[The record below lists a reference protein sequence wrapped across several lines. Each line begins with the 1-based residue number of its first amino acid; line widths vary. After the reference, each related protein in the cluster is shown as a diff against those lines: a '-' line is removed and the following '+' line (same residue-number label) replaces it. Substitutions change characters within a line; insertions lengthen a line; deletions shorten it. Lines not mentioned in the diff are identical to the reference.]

1 MDQVLTWV
9 EQHLVLA
16 FIISVVVL
24 IILTLIFK
32 SNTVK
37 IFSSKRSVSAGRDI
51 NAPITT
57 GDKNTNKM
65 GGLGTLASLATILS
79 CLIALYLLIKN

>member
-1 MDQVLTWV
+1 MEQVINW
-9 EQHLVLA
+9 LA
-16 FIISVVVL
+16 QNQILAIIVAVIGL
-24 IILTLIFK
+24 IILALIFK
-32 SNTVK
+32 GNTVK
-37 IFSSKRSVSAGRDI
+37 IFSSNRSVSAGRDI